1 MSLLNDDV
9 KLLNMT
15 TNVACIA
22 GGFVVCF
29 PFVVMVRK
37 VRRSCVKDK
46 QRSNEKTMGEGS
58 SGKRQRECLP
68 SPSLKVCT
76 DGQLTYS
83 DIITKFPW
91 IDRCSF
97 PIGMFIYHSIE
108 CFHSRGQHICKSIG
122 TKESVC
128 IRKEF
133 NSHRTGLG
141 HQHGRRDVM

>member
-15 TNVACIA
+15 TNMACIA

-37 VRRSCVKDK
+37 VRRSRVKDK

-97 PIGMFIYHSIE
+97 PIGMFIYHSIPLLYQCSE
-108 CFHSRGQHICKSIG
+108 PPKFRKSYDPFQSILCEIILIHQLLNLICVLYFS
-122 TKESVC
+122 
-128 IRKEF
+128 
-133 NSHRTGLG
+133 
-141 HQHGRRDVM
+141 